1 MLRIVR
7 ADEVPVEEYH
17 ISTGRLFK
25 RNSRLLAALNQTPLQ
40 WMSMLEYLFLKMHFL
55 LWEAISE
62 RNRPIQYSGLC
73 VNEHL
78 YN

>member
-25 RNSRLLAALNQTPLQ
+25 RNSRLLAALIKSNTLAMNVDVRIFVPQNALSLRSDLTTQ
-40 WMSMLEYLFLKMHFL
+40 WTHSVQ
-55 LWEAISE
+55 WA
-62 RNRPIQYSGLC
+62 LC
-73 VNEHL
+73 
-78 YN
+78 